1 MGDSYTEQHW
11 LHLPSLHGWRYD
23 RDMQTS
29 NSWTL
34 MQLAWSMQ
42 SATHTCK
49 SDLAG
54 TEHTHRGSSAWF
66 VCLAAEDGDRLTGSG
81 EEIGE
86 WRTGIGSQARW
97 LRCWRCFEGEDGM
110 EACMEKKWW
119 LYRLFSF
126 SEDNRRGRCTMK
138 NFLFFLDNS
147 VWRKPI
153 SLFGC
158 IGRLSVLDIHLIFP
172 IRSGVRYSVTC

>member
-1 MGDSYTEQHW
+1 MNIDAI
-11 LHLPSLHGWRYD
+11 SLRH
-23 RDMQTS
+23 
-29 NSWTL
+29 
-34 MQLAWSMQ
+34 AI
-42 SATHTCK
+42 CK
-49 SDLAG
+49 TYPQIGFGQNG
-54 TEHTHRGSSAWF
+54 THTHRGNSAWF
-66 VCLAAEDGDRLTGSG
+66 VCLAAEGGDRLTGSE

-126 SEDNRRGRCTMK
+126 SQANRRGRCTMK
-138 NFLFFLDNS
+138 NFLFFLDNL

-158 IGRLSVLDIHLIFP
+158 IERLSVLDIHLIFP
-172 IRSGVRYSVTC
+172 IRSRVRYCSVTCYYAYWLNARELLCICKYTCHVS

>member
-1 MGDSYTEQHW
+1 MEICKQVIHEHW
-11 LHLPSLHGWRYD
+11 C
-23 RDMQTS
+23 
-29 NSWTL
+29 N
-34 MQLAWSMQ
+34 QLEACNLQDVPANRIWP
-42 SATHTCK
+42 
-49 SDLAG
+49 
-54 TEHTHRGSSAWF
+54 ERNTHRGSFAWF

-86 WRTGIGSQARW
+86 WRTGIGSPARW

-126 SEDNRRGRCTMK
+126 SQANRRGRCTMK
-138 NFLFFLDNS
+138 NFLFFLDNL